1 MPIDKVQSKWDLDH
15 ARQQRDLGEA
25 AIKSNEPEPT
35 SKAVVWPK
43 VKHIDGYSF
52 SNIVPPLRSF
62 TETIFYVSSVSF
74 KSVKDNQISAYHY
87 VFYSIRYVYW
97 IVNRNN
103 FS

>member
-52 SNIVPPLRSF
+52 SNIQLSIF
-62 TETIFYVSSVSF
+62 QTFIGCTELFGPTRAG
-74 KSVKDNQISAYHY
+74 K
-87 VFYSIRYVYW
+87 
-97 IVNRNN
+97 
-103 FS
+103 